1 MMAEADAVRTQ
12 EAKSALRLELRARR
26 RGAARPA
33 ADAERLADHVCALP
47 EVQRASRVAAYVS
60 APHEPPTTQL
70 LDRWRQEG
78 RAVLLPV
85 VLADLDLDWALDD
98 DAHRPG
104 LLRAVHEPAGER
116 LGVDAVRGADV
127 VVVPALAVDRAGRRL
142 GQGGG
147 SYDRALARVAP
158 HALVVALVHPDELVD
173 GPLPTEAHDRRV
185 DVVITAHE
193 VVRVS
198 PRG

>member
-1 MMAEADAVRTQ
+1 MSTQ
-12 EAKSALRLELRARR
+12 EAKSALRRAARARR
-26 RGAARPA
+26 RSAVRPPQ
-33 ADAERLADHVCALP
+33 DAETLRDQVCALP
-47 EVQRASRVAAYVS
+47 EVQQASRVAAYVS
-60 APHEPPTTQL
+60 APHEPPTTAL

-85 VLADLDLDWALDD
+85 VLDDLDLDWALDD
-98 DAHRPG
+98 AAHRPG
-104 LLRAVHEPAGER
+104 LLRTVPEPSSER

-147 SYDRALARVAP
+147 SYDRALARLAA
-158 HALVVALVHPDELVD
+158 HTLVVAVVHPEELVD

-185 DVVITAHE
+185 DVVVTARE

>member
-1 MMAEADAVRTQ
+1 MADADAVRTQ
-12 EAKSALRLELRARR
+12 AAKSALRRELRAAR
-26 RGAARPA
+26 RGSVRPPEDAAALR
-33 ADAERLADHVCALP
+33 DVVSALP
-47 EVQRASRVAAYVS
+47 EVQHASRLAAYVS
-60 APHEPPTTQL
+60 AAHEPPTTAL

-85 VLADLDLDWALDD
+85 VLPDLDLDWALDD
-98 DAHRPG
+98 AAHRPG

-173 GPLPTEAHDRRV
+173 GPLPTEPHDRRV
-185 DVVITAHE
+185 DVVVTARE

-198 PRG
+198 AAG